1 MGTLSGKRIMVVGAS
16 TGVGRASAQAFVRH
30 GANVVFAAR
39 RVEHLNEAV
48 TEVGGG
54 HAVVLDVQD
63 EESIGRGVS
72 RAVEILG
79 GIDSLIYTAGMSPI
93 KRLSEADAALWN
105 RIFAVNTFGP
115 SLMFKSALPHL
126 ASDAVV
132 AAMSSDSAAQPRH
145 SLVPYAASKAA
156 LEAAMEGWRTEEL
169 GGRRFMTI
177 CIGPTQPTDFA
188 VNFTPDEMGALIPHW
203 ARQGFRTG
211 MQNSSDV
218 GEMLARVLGTLFA
231 APTLGMEHVL
241 LRAPEPE
248 AAVSDFGHSTL

>member
-16 TGVGRASAQAFVRH
+16 TGVGRASAQAFVKH

-39 RVEHLNEAV
+39 RAEHLNGAV
-48 TEVGGG
+48 TEAGGG

-79 GIDSLIYTAGMSPI
+79 GLDSLIYTAGMSPI

-115 SLMFKSALPHL
+115 SLVFKAALPHL

-188 VNFTPDEMGALIPHW
+188 VNFTPEEMGALIPHW

-211 MQNSSDV
+211 MQNSFDV
-218 GEMLARVLGTLFA
+218 GEMLAQVLGALFA